1 VGSGGTVAEMEVV
14 AMRVRVT
21 VVSVVSVCRDGA
33 IDMAAI
39 CVVMRMIMVSLVPM
53 RMAVHRAIGMDMFVP
68 MDMFMLIFVL
78 GAINARFA
86 GAATASRTHF
96 RTLQIRQS

>member
-1 VGSGGTVAEMEVV
+1 VGTGSAVAEVEMV
-14 AMRVRVT
+14 AMRVRVI
-21 VVSVVSVCRDGA
+21 VVSVVRVCRDGS

-39 CVVMRMIMVSLVPM
+39 CVMMRMIMVGLVPM
-53 RMAVHRAIGMDMFVP
+53 CMSVHSAIG
-68 MDMFMLIFVL
+68 MDMFMLIFVMVL